1 LPVLGDVYLAQ
12 LLDGPGDD
20 GLFLTA
26 DEAGAFLVVLAD
38 VSDDG
43 PVLPRSPPPAAAAG
57 G

>member
-1 LPVLGDVYLAQ
+1 VLGDVYLAQ